1 MTKTSRAPA
10 DADIDAL
17 IRLGAKEISEVRG
30 GLGALVGYDLE
41 PAIDMAGYPAA
52 LAEVEA
58 DRLAARWAA
67 LRAERNRRIAACD
80 WTQMPDA
87 PLTDA
92 QRKAWAAHRQALRDL
107 PKATK
112 DPAAPVWPKP
122 PA

>member
-30 GLGALVGYDLE
+30 GSGALVGYDLA

-52 LAEVEA
+52 VAEVEA
-58 DRLAARWAA
+58 GRLAARWSE

-80 WTQMPDA
+80 WTQLPDA
-87 PLTDA
+87 SLPETTRA
-92 QRKAWAAHRQALRDL
+92 AWAAHRQALRDL